1 MSRLPTAD
9 TAPQRALTAAARVE
23 GVTAFTPFFKAFC
36 NETRAGIIE
45 QLFGGERCVCEI
57 VASLDASQPLISHHL
72 AVLRQTGFVTQ
83 RSEGTRVYYSLD
95 WAAFFDRLDAFLDL
109 IDRRRAEGADE
120 TPGPTRPA
128 DTGVNSVDV
137 AL

>member
-1 MSRLPTAD
+1 MT
-9 TAPQRALTAAARVE
+9 PQRAATTAPAAAGIV
-23 GVTAFTPFFKAFC
+23 AFTPFFKAFC

-109 IDRRRAEGADE
+109 IDRRRAEGAGE
-120 TPGPTRPA
+120 TSGPACRA
-128 DTGVNSVDV
+128 DTDTG
-137 AL
+137 

>member
-1 MSRLPTAD
+1 M
-9 TAPQRALTAAARVE
+9 V
-23 GVTAFTPFFKAFC
+23 AFTPFFKAFC

-120 TPGPTRPA
+120 TTGPACSAGTNAR
-128 DTGVNSVDV
+128 
-137 AL
+137 

>member
-1 MSRLPTAD
+1 MTPESTTT
-9 TAPQRALTAAARVE
+9 TAPAAE
-23 GVTAFTPFFKAFC
+23 GMVAFTPFFKAFC

-95 WAAFFDRLDAFLDL
+95 WTAFFDRLDAFLDL
-109 IDRRRAEGADE
+109 IDRRRTEGAAE
-120 TPGPTRPA
+120 TPGPTCSA
-128 DTGVNSVDV
+128 DAS
-137 AL
+137 AR